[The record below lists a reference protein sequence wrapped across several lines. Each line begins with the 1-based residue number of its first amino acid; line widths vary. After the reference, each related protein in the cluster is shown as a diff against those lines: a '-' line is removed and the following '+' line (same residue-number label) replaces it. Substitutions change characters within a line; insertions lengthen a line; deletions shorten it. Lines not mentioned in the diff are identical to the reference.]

1 MRYLL
6 LIYGE
11 EPTSPPSQ
19 AEIDAVMAEWWAY
32 DTALKDS
39 GVHQSGEALQPTQ
52 TATTLR
58 LQSGERVVT
67 DGPFAETREVLGG
80 YYLVDVPDLDTALDW
95 AARSPGA
102 KYGSMEVRPVMEVMD
117 FEPPPQ

>member
-11 EPTSPPSQ
+11 EPTTPPSQ
-19 AEIDAVMAEWWAY
+19 QEIDAVMAEWWEY
-32 DTALKDS
+32 DAAIKAS
-39 GVHQSGEALQPTQ
+39 GVHLAGDALQPSQ
-52 TATTLR
+52 TATTVR
-58 LQSGERVVT
+58 LKAGERVVT

-95 AARSPGA
+95 AARCPGA
-102 KYGSMEVRPVMEVMD
+102 KYGSMEVRPVQE
-117 FEPPPQ
+117 FEAP